1 MSKIR
6 WGVLST
12 AKIAR
17 EFVIP
22 AINASQLGEV
32 VAIASRR
39 EGAAGKVA
47 KDFGIARAY
56 DSYEE
61 LLADPDIDAI
71 YNPLPNDLH
80 VPWSV
85 KALQAGKHVLLE
97 KPAGLNAADL
107 EPLIATAEQ
116 HPELKVME
124 AFMYRFHP
132 QWSKILELCEGIA
145 PIRSIQ
151 AMFSYN
157 NRDASNIR
165 NSIDM
170 GGGALMDIGCYA
182 ISMSRLVYGAEPLRT
197 VGMTHKLDG
206 YEVDCITGALME
218 FPEGMAS
225 FAVSTKS
232 EPGQWADIRGEKG
245 AIRLS
250 PPFNPPIDGDVRIQL
265 LRDGK
270 QEEVVVP
277 AANQYTAMTDAFA
290 RAIIDNTPVPTPLAD
305 ALDNMLVIDAI
316 FTSVS
321 ENRWVSLNE

>member
-17 EFVIP
+17 EYVIP
-22 AINASQLGEV
+22 AISASELGEV

-47 KDFGIARAY
+47 RDFGIARAF
-56 DSYEE
+56 DSYEA
-61 LLADPDIDAI
+61 LLDDPDIDAI

-107 EPLIATAEQ
+107 EPLIATAEL

-132 QWSKILELCEGIA
+132 QWAKILQLCEDIA

-157 NRDASNIR
+157 NRDADNIR
-165 NSIDM
+165 NSPAM

-182 ISMSRLVYGAEPLRT
+182 ISMSRLVYGAEPLRV
-197 VGMTHKLDG
+197 VGLTHKLDG
-206 YEVDCITGALME
+206 YEVDCVTGALME
-218 FPEGMAS
+218 FPAGMAS

-250 PPFNPPIDGDVRIQL
+250 PPFNPLVDGEVNIQL
-265 LRDGK
+265 WREGK
-270 QEEVVVP
+270 SENINLP
-277 AANQYTAMTDAFA
+277 AANQYTAMTDAFS
-290 RAIIDNTPVPTPLAD
+290 RAILDNTPVPTPLAD

-316 FTSVS
+316 FTSAAD
-321 ENRWVSLNE
+321 NRWVNIGE